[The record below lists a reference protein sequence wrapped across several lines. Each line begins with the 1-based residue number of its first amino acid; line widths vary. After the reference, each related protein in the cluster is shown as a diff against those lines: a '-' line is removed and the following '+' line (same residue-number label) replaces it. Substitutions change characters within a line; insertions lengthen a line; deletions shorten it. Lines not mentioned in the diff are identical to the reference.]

1 MWVNETILVSAV
13 TLFVK
18 VRSVDPY
25 LMDAKG
31 GQQLNSHGLHSP
43 NRTSWAWTV
52 INQPQALYGHVIIAL
67 FKYLIILVYVN

>member
-1 MWVNETILVSAV
+1 MFILLKIIVKVISCKYEIWLSIIVFRMWVNETILVSAV

-31 GQQLNSHGLHSP
+31 GQQLNSHGPHSP
-43 NRTSWAWTV
+43 NRTS
-52 INQPQALYGHVIIAL
+52 
-67 FKYLIILVYVN
+67 